1 MKKTLSLLLVLTM
14 LLCWGCGEKPN
25 PEIKKQMDSALETV
39 NSETK
44 LNCEYM
50 LEITFGNGAVLYYA
64 KGSAFWDRE
73 KLKAETL
80 FDQTYLGNSVKM
92 ENYFSDGI
100 MYSLENGVPL
110 KVERDGEV
118 LLSKFPYFKIP
129 SCGEE
134 TVISVGNNSAGTSY
148 KFSTADAKWLCEE
161 ILGGDIYALATVIK
175 KPQPEKTKYSDAQYT
190 YTEKDGR
197 LVSARYEFDI
207 KLFDTPTVS
216 ANYTPPESEY
226 TLDLHFVAKVEYK
239 GFGEDVSIKDY
250 SAPEEK

>member
-39 NSETK
+39 NGETK

-64 KGSAFWDRE
+64 KGNAFWDRE

-92 ENYFSDGI
+92 ENYFADGI
-100 MYSLENGVPL
+100 MYSLEDKVPL

-118 LLSKFPYFKIP
+118 MFTKFPYFKIP
-129 SCGEE
+129 SCFGEGE
-134 TVISVGNNSAGTSY
+134 IIPGTNSSGNSY
-148 KFSTADAKWLCEE
+148 KFYSAETKKLCDD

-175 KPQPEKTKYSDAQYT
+175 KPQPDKTQYSDT
-190 YTEKDGR
+190 HCIYTEKDGK
-197 LVSARYEFDI
+197 LVSARYEFTV
-207 KLFDTPTVS
+207 KLFDTPASTS
-216 ANYTPPESEY
+216 NYTPPESEY
-226 TLDLHFVAKVEYK
+226 TLDVKVVAKLEYK
-239 GFGEDVSIKDY
+239 NFGDEVEIKGY
-250 SAPEEK
+250 SEIEK